1 MSMKLIF
8 SCVAAGAAIGLLLA
22 PDSGSATRNKIVH
35 TIDDLKERLYKV
47 KSTGADELEELKEIF
62 SREIKGLK
70 EDTRTRIL
78 DMLQAAKH
86 AGNRVKEQMAV

>member
-22 PDSGSATRNKIVH
+22 PDSGSATRNKITH
-35 TIDDLKERLYKV
+35 TIDDIKERLYKV
-47 KSTGADELEELKEIF
+47 KSKGADELEELKEIF
-62 SREIKGLK
+62 SREITGLK

-78 DMLQAAKH
+78 ELLQAAKQ
-86 AGNRVKEQMAV
+86 AGIRVKEQMAV